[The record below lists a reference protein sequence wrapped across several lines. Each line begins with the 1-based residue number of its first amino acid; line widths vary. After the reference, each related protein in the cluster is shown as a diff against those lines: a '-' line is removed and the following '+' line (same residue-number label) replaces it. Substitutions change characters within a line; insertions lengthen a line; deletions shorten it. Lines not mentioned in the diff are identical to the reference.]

1 MNAHLITGEKN
12 NEPRIG
18 VCDMFSTNNIV
29 SVNNF
34 YKRFASVFISIALMM
49 MTSMLVAC
57 GKKEDIVHSQECN
70 VIVEIGTS
78 GYSLGDYEN
87 QNLVTYTFLEEELGS
102 NEEIR
107 QCLKQFINDNENA
120 DVVVAEYFFNGKY
133 EDTSYEL
140 RGFYATNEKCY
151 SYYITVS
158 AGDSLTEELY
168 ERLKEE
174 CKKKEKE
181 FEYVVL
187 NLSAENELQHGSDVQ
202 IGTVEWCES
211 HIMTNKELENK
222 IISYVKEWTQVDDIE
237 SIIIG
242 SFHRPADDSYSIF
255 AKVDGKWYE
264 GYKCEGY
271 TKMPLTDAEFD
282 EIGTFSSKCLTEY
295 YNSDFYEKEMGEFW
309 TSIKED

>member
-34 YKRFASVFISIALMM
+34 YKRLASVFIAIALMM
-49 MTSMLVAC
+49 MASMLVAC

-70 VIVEIGTS
+70 VIVEIGSS
-78 GYSLGDYEN
+78 GYSLGYYED
-87 QNLVTYTFLEEELGS
+87 QNLVTYTFSEEELGS

-107 QCLKQFINDNENA
+107 QCLKQFINDNANA

-174 CKKKEKE
+174 CKKKENN

-187 NLSAENELQHGSDVQ
+187 RTDEELQHGSEVQ

-211 HIMTNKELENK
+211 HIMTNKDMESK

-237 SIIIG
+237 NIIVG
-242 SFHRPADDSYSIF
+242 SFHWPYDESYSIF
-255 AKVDGKWYE
+255 AKVDEKWYE
-264 GYKCEGY
+264 GYKWEGY
-271 TKMPLTDAEFD
+271 TKMPLTDEEYD
-282 EIGTFSSKCLTEY
+282 EIGTLTSNCWNEY
-295 YNSDFYEKEMGEFW
+295 YNSDFYKKEME
-309 TSIKED
+309 EY

>member
-1 MNAHLITGEKN
+1 
-12 NEPRIG
+12 
-18 VCDMFSTNNIV
+18 MFSTNIV

-34 YKRFASVFISIALMM
+34 YKRFASVFIAIALMM

-70 VIVEIGTS
+70 VIVETGSS

-87 QNLVTYTFLEEELGS
+87 QNLVTYTFSEEELGS

-264 GYKCEGY
+264 GYKWEGY

>member
-1 MNAHLITGEKN
+1 MVITNIESAN
-12 NEPRIG
+12 NFCKRL
-18 VCDMFSTNNIV
+18 V
-29 SVNNF
+29 SVII
-34 YKRFASVFISIALMM
+34 AISLVM
-49 MTSMLVAC
+49 MTNVLVAC
-57 GKKEDIVHSQECN
+57 GKKEDIVHSQECY
-70 VIVEIGTS
+70 VIVETGSS
-78 GYSLGDYEN
+78 GYSLGDYED
-87 QNLVTYTFLEEELGS
+87 QNLVTYTFSEEELGS

-107 QCLKQFINDNENA
+107 QCLKQFINDNANA

-151 SYYITVS
+151 SYCINVS
-158 AGDSLTEELY
+158 ADDDLTKELY
-168 ERLKEE
+168 ELLKEE

-211 HIMTNKELENK
+211 HIMTNKELEDK
-222 IISYVKEWTQVDDIE
+222 IISYVKEWTRVDGIE

-242 SFHRPADDSYSIF
+242 YFHRPADDSYSIF

-264 GYKCEGY
+264 GYKWEGY

-282 EIGTFSSKCLTEY
+282 EIGTFSSKCLAEY
-295 YNSDFYEKEMGEFW
+295 YNSDFYEKEMGEFC

>member
-1 MNAHLITGEKN
+1 
-12 NEPRIG
+12 
-18 VCDMFSTNNIV
+18 MFSTNNIV

-107 QCLKQFINDNENA
+107 QCLKQFINDNANA

-174 CKKKEKE
+174 CKKKENN

-187 NLSAENELQHGSDVQ
+187 RTDEELQHGSEVQ

-211 HIMTNKELENK
+211 HIMTNKDMESK

-237 SIIIG
+237 NIIVG
-242 SFHRPADDSYSIF
+242 SFH
-255 AKVDGKWYE
+255 
-264 GYKCEGY
+264 
-271 TKMPLTDAEFD
+271 
-282 EIGTFSSKCLTEY
+282 
-295 YNSDFYEKEMGEFW
+295 
-309 TSIKED
+309 

>member
-1 MNAHLITGEKN
+1 
-12 NEPRIG
+12 
-18 VCDMFSTNNIV
+18 MFSTNIV
-29 SVNNF
+29 TVNNF
-34 YKRFASVFISIALMM
+34 YKRLASVFIAIALMM

-70 VIVEIGTS
+70 VIVEIGSS
-78 GYSLGDYEN
+78 GYSLGDYED
-87 QNLVTYTFLEEELGS
+87 QNLVTYTFSEEELGS

-107 QCLKQFINDNENA
+107 QCLKQFINDNANA

-174 CKKKEKE
+174 CKKKENN

-187 NLSAENELQHGSDVQ
+187 RTDEELQHGSEVQ

-211 HIMTNKELENK
+211 HIMTNKDMESK

-264 GYKCEGY
+264 GYKWEGY
-271 TKMPLTDAEFD
+271 TKMPLTDEEYD
-282 EIGTFSSKCLTEY
+282 EIGTFTSNCWNEY
-295 YNSDFYEKEMGEFW
+295 YNSDFYKKEME
-309 TSIKED
+309 EY

>member
-1 MNAHLITGEKN
+1 
-12 NEPRIG
+12 
-18 VCDMFSTNNIV
+18 MFSTNIV
-29 SVNNF
+29 TVNNF
-34 YKRFASVFISIALMM
+34 YKRLASVFIAIALMM

-70 VIVEIGTS
+70 VIVEFGSS
-78 GYSLGDYEN
+78 GYSLGDYED
-87 QNLVTYTFLEEELGS
+87 QNLVTYTFSEEELGS

-107 QCLKQFINDNENA
+107 QCLKQFINDNENS

-222 IISYVKEWTQVDDIE
+222 IISYVKEWMQVDDIE

-264 GYKCEGY
+264 GYKWEGY

>member
-1 MNAHLITGEKN
+1 
-12 NEPRIG
+12 
-18 VCDMFSTNNIV
+18 MFSTNIV
-29 SVNNF
+29 TVNNF
-34 YKRFASVFISIALMM
+34 YKRLASVFIAIALMM

-70 VIVEIGTS
+70 VIVEIGSS
-78 GYSLGDYEN
+78 GYSLGDYED
-87 QNLVTYTFLEEELGS
+87 QNLVTYTFSEEELGS

-107 QCLKQFINDNENA
+107 QCLKQFINDNANA

-140 RGFYATNEKCY
+140 RGFYATNDKCY

-174 CKKKEKE
+174 CKKKENN

-187 NLSAENELQHGSDVQ
+187 RTDEELQHGSDVQ
-202 IGTVEWCES
+202 IGTAEWCES
-211 HIMTNKELENK
+211 HIMTNKDMESK

-237 SIIIG
+237 NIIVG
-242 SFHRPADDSYSIF
+242 SFHWSYDESYSIF

-264 GYKCEGY
+264 GYKWEGY
-271 TKMPLTDAEFD
+271 TKMPLTDEEFD
-282 EIGTFSSKCLTEY
+282 EIGTFSSKCLAEY
-295 YNSDFYEKEMGEFW
+295 YNSDFYEKEMGEY
-309 TSIKED
+309 

>member
-1 MNAHLITGEKN
+1 
-12 NEPRIG
+12 
-18 VCDMFSTNNIV
+18 MFSTNIV
-29 SVNNF
+29 TVNNF
-34 YKRFASVFISIALMM
+34 YKRLASVFIAIALMM

-70 VIVEIGTS
+70 VIVEIGSS
-78 GYSLGDYEN
+78 GYSLGDYED
-87 QNLVTYTFLEEELGS
+87 QNLVTYTFSEEELGS

-107 QCLKQFINDNENA
+107 QCLKQFINDNANA

-140 RGFYATNEKCY
+140 RGFYATNDKCY

-174 CKKKEKE
+174 CKKKENN

-187 NLSAENELQHGSDVQ
+187 RTDEELQHGSDVQ
-202 IGTVEWCES
+202 IGTAEWCES
-211 HIMTNKELENK
+211 HIMTNKDMESK

-237 SIIIG
+237 NIIVG
-242 SFHRPADDSYSIF
+242 SFHWPYDESYSIF

-264 GYKCEGY
+264 GYKWEGY
-271 TKMPLTDAEFD
+271 TKMPLTDEEFD
-282 EIGTFSSKCLTEY
+282 EIGTFSSKCLAEY
-295 YNSDFYEKEMGEFW
+295 YNSDFYEKEMGEY
-309 TSIKED
+309 

>member
-18 VCDMFSTNNIV
+18 VCDMFSTNIV

-34 YKRFASVFISIALMM
+34 YKRLASVFIAIALMM
-49 MTSMLVAC
+49 MASMLVAC

-70 VIVEIGTS
+70 VIVEIGSS

-87 QNLVTYTFLEEELGS
+87 QNLVIYTFLEEELGS

-107 QCLKQFINDNENA
+107 QCLKQFINDNANA

-140 RGFYATNEKCY
+140 RGFYATNDKCY

-264 GYKCEGY
+264 GYKWEGY

>member
-18 VCDMFSTNNIV
+18 VCDMFSTNIV
-29 SVNNF
+29 TVNNF
-34 YKRFASVFISIALMM
+34 YKRLASVFIAIALMM

-70 VIVEIGTS
+70 VIVEIGSS
-78 GYSLGDYEN
+78 GYSLGDYED
-87 QNLVTYTFLEEELGS
+87 QNLVTYTFSEEELGS

-107 QCLKQFINDNENA
+107 QCLKQFINDNANA

-222 IISYVKEWTQVDDIE
+222 IISYVKEWMQVDDIE

-264 GYKCEGY
+264 GYKWEGY

>member
-1 MNAHLITGEKN
+1 
-12 NEPRIG
+12 
-18 VCDMFSTNNIV
+18 MFSTNIV
-29 SVNNF
+29 TVNNF
-34 YKRFASVFISIALMM
+34 YKRLASVFIAIALMM

-57 GKKEDIVHSQECN
+57 GKKADIVHSQECN
-70 VIVEIGTS
+70 VIVEIGSS
-78 GYSLGDYEN
+78 GYSLGDYED
-87 QNLVTYTFLEEELGS
+87 QNLVTYTFSEEELGS

-107 QCLKQFINDNENA
+107 QCLKQFINDNANA

-140 RGFYATNEKCY
+140 RGFYATNDKCY

-174 CKKKEKE
+174 CKKKENN

-187 NLSAENELQHGSDVQ
+187 RTDEELQHGSEVQ

-211 HIMTNKELENK
+211 HIMTNKDMESK

-237 SIIIG
+237 NIIVG
-242 SFHRPADDSYSIF
+242 SFHWSYDESYSIF

-264 GYKCEGY
+264 GYKWEGY
-271 TKMPLTDAEFD
+271 TKMPLTDEEFD
-282 EIGTFSSKCLTEY
+282 EIGTFSSKCLAEY
-295 YNSDFYEKEMGEFW
+295 YNSDFYEKEMGEYQA
-309 TSIKED
+309 SVKED

>member
-18 VCDMFSTNNIV
+18 VCDMFTTNIV

-34 YKRFASVFISIALMM
+34 YKRFASVFIAIALMM

-70 VIVEIGTS
+70 VIVETGSS
-78 GYSLGDYEN
+78 GYSLGDYED
-87 QNLVTYTFLEEELGS
+87 QNLVTYTFSEEELGS

-264 GYKCEGY
+264 GYKWEGY

>member
-1 MNAHLITGEKN
+1 
-12 NEPRIG
+12 
-18 VCDMFSTNNIV
+18 MFSTNIV
-29 SVNNF
+29 TVNNF
-34 YKRFASVFISIALMM
+34 YKRLASVFIAIALMM

-70 VIVEIGTS
+70 VIVEIGSS
-78 GYSLGDYEN
+78 GYSLGDYED
-87 QNLVTYTFLEEELGS
+87 QNLVTYTFSEEELGS

-140 RGFYATNEKCY
+140 RGFYATNDKCY

-174 CKKKEKE
+174 CKKKENN

-187 NLSAENELQHGSDVQ
+187 RTDEELQHGSEVQ

-211 HIMTNKELENK
+211 HIMTNKDMESK

-237 SIIIG
+237 NIIVG
-242 SFHRPADDSYSIF
+242 SFHWSYDESYSIF

-264 GYKCEGY
+264 GYKWEGY
-271 TKMPLTDAEFD
+271 TKMPLTDEEFD
-282 EIGTFSSKCLTEY
+282 EIGTFSSKCLAEY
-295 YNSDFYEKEMGEFW
+295 YNSDFYEKEMGEYQA
-309 TSIKED
+309 SVKED

>member
-1 MNAHLITGEKN
+1 
-12 NEPRIG
+12 
-18 VCDMFSTNNIV
+18 MFSTNIV
-29 SVNNF
+29 TVNNF
-34 YKRFASVFISIALMM
+34 YKRLASVFIAIALMM

-70 VIVEIGTS
+70 VIVEIGSS
-78 GYSLGDYEN
+78 GYSLGDYED
-87 QNLVTYTFLEEELGS
+87 QNLVTYTFSEEELGS

-107 QCLKQFINDNENA
+107 QCLKQFINDNANA

-140 RGFYATNEKCY
+140 RGFYATNDKCY

-174 CKKKEKE
+174 CKKKENN

-187 NLSAENELQHGSDVQ
+187 RTDEELQHGSEVQ

-211 HIMTNKELENK
+211 HIMTNKDMESK

-237 SIIIG
+237 NIIVG
-242 SFHRPADDSYSIF
+242 SFHWSYDESYSIF

-264 GYKCEGY
+264 GYKWEGY
-271 TKMPLTDAEFD
+271 TKIPLTDEEFD
-282 EIGTFSSKCLTEY
+282 EIGTFSSKCLAEY
-295 YNSDFYEKEMGEFW
+295 YNSDFYEKEMGEYQA
-309 TSIKED
+309 SVKED

>member
-1 MNAHLITGEKN
+1 
-12 NEPRIG
+12 
-18 VCDMFSTNNIV
+18 MFSTNIV
-29 SVNNF
+29 TVNNF
-34 YKRFASVFISIALMM
+34 YKRLASVFIAIMM

-70 VIVEIGTS
+70 VIVEIGSS
-78 GYSLGDYEN
+78 GYSLGDYED
-87 QNLVTYTFLEEELGS
+87 QNLVTYTFSEEELGS
-102 NEEIR
+102 NEEIK

-120 DVVVAEYFFNGKY
+120 DVVVAEYFFDGKY
-133 EDTSYEL
+133 EDTAYEL

-158 AGDSLTEELY
+158 ADDDLTKELY
-168 ERLKEE
+168 ELLKEE

-242 SFHRPADDSYSIF
+242 SFHRPADADDSYSIF

-264 GYKCEGY
+264 GYKWEGY

>member
-1 MNAHLITGEKN
+1 
-12 NEPRIG
+12 
-18 VCDMFSTNNIV
+18 MFSTNIV
-29 SVNNF
+29 TVNNF
-34 YKRFASVFISIALMM
+34 YKRLASVFIAIALMM

-70 VIVEIGTS
+70 VIVETGSS
-78 GYSLGDYEN
+78 GYSLGDYED
-87 QNLVTYTFLEEELGS
+87 QNLVTYTFSEEELGS

-222 IISYVKEWTQVDDIE
+222 IISYVNEWTQVDDIE

-242 SFHRPADDSYSIF
+242 YFHRPADDSYSIF

-264 GYKCEGY
+264 GYKWEGY

>member
-1 MNAHLITGEKN
+1 
-12 NEPRIG
+12 
-18 VCDMFSTNNIV
+18 MFSTNIV
-29 SVNNF
+29 TVNNF
-34 YKRFASVFISIALMM
+34 YKRLASVFIAIALMM

-70 VIVEIGTS
+70 VIVEIGS
-78 GYSLGDYEN
+78 SDYED
-87 QNLVTYTFLEEELGS
+87 QNLVTYTFSEEELGS

-107 QCLKQFINDNENA
+107 QCLKQFINDNANA

-140 RGFYATNEKCY
+140 RGFYATNDKCY

-174 CKKKEKE
+174 CKKKENN

-187 NLSAENELQHGSDVQ
+187 RTDEELQHGSDVQ
-202 IGTVEWCES
+202 IGTAEWCES
-211 HIMTNKELENK
+211 HIMTNKDMESK

-237 SIIIG
+237 NIIVG
-242 SFHRPADDSYSIF
+242 SFHWPYDESYSIF

-264 GYKCEGY
+264 GYKWEGY
-271 TKMPLTDAEFD
+271 TKMPLTDEEYV
-282 EIGTFSSKCLTEY
+282 EIGTFTSNCWNEY
-295 YNSDFYEKEMGEFW
+295 YNSDFYKKEME
-309 TSIKED
+309 EY

>member
-1 MNAHLITGEKN
+1 
-12 NEPRIG
+12 
-18 VCDMFSTNNIV
+18 MFSTNIV
-29 SVNNF
+29 TVNNF
-34 YKRFASVFISIALMM
+34 YKRLASVFIAIALMM

-70 VIVEIGTS
+70 VIVEIGSS
-78 GYSLGDYEN
+78 GYSLGDYED
-87 QNLVTYTFLEEELGS
+87 QNLVTYTFSEEELGS

-107 QCLKQFINDNENA
+107 QCLKQFINDNANA

-133 EDTSYEL
+133 VDTSYDV
-140 RGFYATNEKCY
+140 RGFYATNDKCY

-174 CKKKEKE
+174 CKKKENN

-187 NLSAENELQHGSDVQ
+187 RTDEELQHGSDVQ
-202 IGTVEWCES
+202 IGTAEWCES
-211 HIMTNKELENK
+211 HIMTNKDMESK

-237 SIIIG
+237 NIIVG
-242 SFHRPADDSYSIF
+242 SFHWPYDESYSIF

-264 GYKCEGY
+264 GYKWEGY

>member
-1 MNAHLITGEKN
+1 
-12 NEPRIG
+12 
-18 VCDMFSTNNIV
+18 MFSTNIV
-29 SVNNF
+29 TVNNF
-34 YKRFASVFISIALMM
+34 YKRLASVFIAIALMM

-70 VIVEIGTS
+70 VIVEIGSS
-78 GYSLGDYEN
+78 GYSLGDYED
-87 QNLVTYTFLEEELGS
+87 QNLVTYTFSEEELGS

-140 RGFYATNEKCY
+140 RGFYATNDKCY

-158 AGDSLTEELY
+158 AGDSLTDELY

-174 CKKKEKE
+174 CKKKENN

-187 NLSAENELQHGSDVQ
+187 RTDEELQHGSEVQ

-211 HIMTNKELENK
+211 HIMTNKDMESK

-237 SIIIG
+237 NIIVG
-242 SFHRPADDSYSIF
+242 SFHWSYDESYSIF

-264 GYKCEGY
+264 GYKWEGY
-271 TKMPLTDAEFD
+271 TKMPLTDEEFD
-282 EIGTFSSKCLTEY
+282 EIGTFSSKCLAEY
-295 YNSDFYEKEMGEFW
+295 YNSDFYEKEMGEYQA
-309 TSIKED
+309 SVKED

>member
-18 VCDMFSTNNIV
+18 VCDMFSTSIV
-29 SVNNF
+29 SVKNF
-34 YKRFASVFISIALMM
+34 YKRLASVFIAIMM

-70 VIVEIGTS
+70 VIVEIGSS
-78 GYSLGDYEN
+78 GYSLGDYED
-87 QNLVTYTFLEEELGS
+87 QNLVTYTFSEEELGS

-120 DVVVAEYFFNGKY
+120 DVVVAEYFFDGKY
-133 EDTSYEL
+133 EDTAYEL

-158 AGDSLTEELY
+158 ADDDLTKELY
-168 ERLKEE
+168 ELLKEE

-222 IISYVKEWTQVDDIE
+222 IISYVKEGTQVDDIE

-264 GYKCEGY
+264 GYKWEGY

-282 EIGTFSSKCLTEY
+282 EIGTFSSKCLNEY

>member
-1 MNAHLITGEKN
+1 
-12 NEPRIG
+12 
-18 VCDMFSTNNIV
+18 MFSTTIV
-29 SVNNF
+29 TVHNF
-34 YKRFASVFISIALMM
+34 YKRLASVFIAIALMM

-70 VIVEIGTS
+70 VIVEIGSS
-78 GYSLGDYEN
+78 GYSLGDYED
-87 QNLVTYTFLEEELGS
+87 QNLVTYTFSEEELGS

-107 QCLKQFINDNENA
+107 QCLKQFINDNANA

-140 RGFYATNEKCY
+140 RGFYATNDKCY

-174 CKKKEKE
+174 CKKKENN

-187 NLSAENELQHGSDVQ
+187 RTDEELQHGSEVQ
-202 IGTVEWCES
+202 IGTAEWCES
-211 HIMTNKELENK
+211 HIMTNKDMESK

-264 GYKCEGY
+264 GYKWEGY
-271 TKMPLTDAEFD
+271 TKMPLTDEEYV
-282 EIGTFSSKCLTEY
+282 EIGTFTSNCWNEY
-295 YNSDFYEKEMGEFW
+295 YNSDFYKKEMEEYQA
-309 TSIKED
+309 SIKED

>member
-1 MNAHLITGEKN
+1 
-12 NEPRIG
+12 
-18 VCDMFSTNNIV
+18 MFSTNNIV

-34 YKRFASVFISIALMM
+34 YKRLASVFIAIALMM
-49 MTSMLVAC
+49 MASMLVAC

-70 VIVEIGTS
+70 VIVEIGSS
-78 GYSLGDYEN
+78 GYSLGDYED
-87 QNLVTYTFLEEELGS
+87 QNLVTYTFSEEELGS

-107 QCLKQFINDNENA
+107 QCLKQFINDNANA

-140 RGFYATNEKCY
+140 RGFYATNDKCY

-174 CKKKEKE
+174 CKKKENN

-187 NLSAENELQHGSDVQ
+187 RTDEELQHGSEVQ

-211 HIMTNKELENK
+211 HIMTNKDMESK

-237 SIIIG
+237 NIIVV
-242 SFHRPADDSYSIF
+242 SFHWPYDESYSIF
-255 AKVDGKWYE
+255 AKVDEKWYE
-264 GYKCEGY
+264 GYKWEGY

>member
-107 QCLKQFINDNENA
+107 QCLKQFINDNANA

-174 CKKKEKE
+174 CKKKENN

-187 NLSAENELQHGSDVQ
+187 RTDEELQHGSEVQ

-211 HIMTNKELENK
+211 HIMTNKDMESK

-237 SIIIG
+237 NIIVG
-242 SFHRPADDSYSIF
+242 SFHWPYDESYSIF
-255 AKVDGKWYE
+255 AKVDEKWYE
-264 GYKCEGY
+264 GYKWEGY
-271 TKMPLTDAEFD
+271 TKMPLTDEEYD
-282 EIGTFSSKCLTEY
+282 EI
-295 YNSDFYEKEMGEFW
+295 
-309 TSIKED
+309 

>member
-18 VCDMFSTNNIV
+18 VCDMFNTNIV

-34 YKRFASVFISIALMM
+34 YKRFASVFIAIALVM

-57 GKKEDIVHSQECN
+57 GKKENIVHSQECN
-70 VIVEIGTS
+70 VIVETGSS
-78 GYSLGDYEN
+78 GYSLGDYED
-87 QNLVTYTFLEEELGS
+87 QNLVTYTFSEEELGS

-107 QCLKQFINDNENA
+107 QCLKQFINDNANA

-140 RGFYATNEKCY
+140 RGFYATNDKCY

-174 CKKKEKE
+174 CKKKESN

-187 NLSAENELQHGSDVQ
+187 RTDEELQHGSDVQ

-264 GYKCEGY
+264 GYKWEGY
-271 TKMPLTDAEFD
+271 TKMPLTDEEYD
-282 EIGTFSSKCLTEY
+282 EIGTFTSNCWNEY
-295 YNSDFYEKEMGEFW
+295 YNSDFYKKEME
-309 TSIKED
+309 EY

>member
-34 YKRFASVFISIALMM
+34 YKRLASVFIAIALMM
-49 MTSMLVAC
+49 MASMLVAC

-70 VIVEIGTS
+70 VVVEIGSS
-78 GYSLGDYEN
+78 GYSLGDYED
-87 QNLVTYTFLEEELGS
+87 QNLVTYTFSEEELGS

-107 QCLKQFINDNENA
+107 QCLKQFINDNANA

-237 SIIIG
+237 NIIVG
-242 SFHRPADDSYSIF
+242 SFHWPYDESYSIF
-255 AKVDGKWYE
+255 AKVDEKWYE
-264 GYKCEGY
+264 GYKWEGY

>member
-1 MNAHLITGEKN
+1 
-12 NEPRIG
+12 
-18 VCDMFSTNNIV
+18 MFSTNIV
-29 SVNNF
+29 TVNNF
-34 YKRFASVFISIALMM
+34 YKRLASVFIAIALMM

-70 VIVEIGTS
+70 VIVEIGSS
-78 GYSLGDYEN
+78 GYSLGDYED
-87 QNLVTYTFLEEELGS
+87 QNLVTYTFSEEELGS

-107 QCLKQFINDNENA
+107 QCLKQFINDNANA

-140 RGFYATNEKCY
+140 RGFYATNDKCY

-174 CKKKEKE
+174 CKKKENN

-187 NLSAENELQHGSDVQ
+187 RTDEELQHGSEVQ

-211 HIMTNKELENK
+211 HIMTNKDMESK

-237 SIIIG
+237 NIIVG
-242 SFHRPADDSYSIF
+242 SFHWSYDESYSIF

-264 GYKCEGY
+264 GYKWEGY

-295 YNSDFYEKEMGEFW
+295 YNSDFYEKEMGEYQA
-309 TSIKED
+309 SIKED

>member
-140 RGFYATNEKCY
+140 RGFYADDE
-151 SYYITVS
+151 
-158 AGDSLTEELY
+158 LTKELY
-168 ERLKEE
+168 NLA
-174 CKKKEKE
+174 KKECRKQ
-181 FEYVVL
+181 
-187 NLSAENELQHGSDVQ
+187 ENDVFNMNIKDDLQYGSDDVQ
-202 IGTVEWCES
+202 
-211 HIMTNKELENK
+211 
-222 IISYVKEWTQVDDIE
+222 
-237 SIIIG
+237 G
-242 SFHRPADDSYSIF
+242 SVLKS
-255 AKVDGKWYE
+255 
-264 GYKCEGY
+264 
-271 TKMPLTDAEFD
+271 FD
-282 EIGTFSSKCLTEY
+282 
-295 YNSDFYEKEMGEFW
+295 
-309 TSIKED
+309 

>member
-1 MNAHLITGEKN
+1 
-12 NEPRIG
+12 
-18 VCDMFSTNNIV
+18 MFSTNIV
-29 SVNNF
+29 TVNNF
-34 YKRFASVFISIALMM
+34 YKRLASVFIAIALMM

-70 VIVEIGTS
+70 VIVEIGSS
-78 GYSLGDYEN
+78 GYSLGDYED
-87 QNLVTYTFLEEELGS
+87 QNLVTYTFSEEELGS

-107 QCLKQFINDNENA
+107 QCLKQFINDNANA

-140 RGFYATNEKCY
+140 RGFYATNDKCY

-174 CKKKEKE
+174 CKKKENN

-187 NLSAENELQHGSDVQ
+187 RTDEELQHGSEVQ

-211 HIMTNKELENK
+211 HIMTNKDMESK

-237 SIIIG
+237 NIIVG
-242 SFHRPADDSYSIF
+242 SFHWPYDESYSIF
-255 AKVDGKWYE
+255 AKVDEKWYE
-264 GYKCEGY
+264 GYKWEGY
-271 TKMPLTDAEFD
+271 TKMPLTDEEYD
-282 EIGTFSSKCLTEY
+282 EIGTLTSNCWNEY
-295 YNSDFYEKEMGEFW
+295 YNSDFYKKEME
-309 TSIKED
+309 EY

>member
-18 VCDMFSTNNIV
+18 VCDMFSTNIV
-29 SVNNF
+29 TVNNF
-34 YKRFASVFISIALMM
+34 YKRLASVFIAIMM

-70 VIVEIGTS
+70 VIVEIGSS
-78 GYSLGDYEN
+78 GYSLGDYED
-87 QNLVTYTFLEEELGS
+87 QNLVTYTFSEEELGS

-120 DVVVAEYFFNGKY
+120 DVVVAEYFFDGKY
-133 EDTSYEL
+133 EDTAYEL

-174 CKKKEKE
+174 CQKKEKE

-264 GYKCEGY
+264 GYKWEGY

>member
-1 MNAHLITGEKN
+1 
-12 NEPRIG
+12 
-18 VCDMFSTNNIV
+18 MFSTNNIV

-34 YKRFASVFISIALMM
+34 YKRLASVFISIALMM
-49 MTSMLVAC
+49 MASMLVAC

-70 VIVEIGTS
+70 VIVEIGSS
-78 GYSLGDYEN
+78 GYSLGDYED
-87 QNLVTYTFLEEELGS
+87 QNLVTYTFSEEELGS

-107 QCLKQFINDNENA
+107 QCLKQFINDNANA

-174 CKKKEKE
+174 CKKKENN

-187 NLSAENELQHGSDVQ
+187 RTDEELQHGSEVQ

-211 HIMTNKELENK
+211 HIMTNKDMESK

-237 SIIIG
+237 NIIVG
-242 SFHRPADDSYSIF
+242 SFHWLYDESYSIF
-255 AKVDGKWYE
+255 AKVDEKWYE
-264 GYKCEGY
+264 GYKWEGY
-271 TKMPLTDAEFD
+271 TKMPLTDEEYD
-282 EIGTFSSKCLTEY
+282 EIGTFTSNCWNEY
-295 YNSDFYEKEMGEFW
+295 YNSDFYKKEME
-309 TSIKED
+309 EY